1 MNNLKTVLLL
11 GALSGIFLLVGGMAG
26 GRQGMLLALVFAGV
40 MNFVSYWFSDKIVL
54 KAYRA
59 SELPESEAPRIY
71 AMVRELSQ
79 QAQIPMPRIYVFEQ
93 DSPNAFATGRNP
105 AKAVIALS
113 RGIIQLMG
121 EEELKGVIAHELT
134 HVINRDTLLATIA
147 ATLAGA
153 IMFLGYQMRWLGLF
167 SGGGRDDD
175 NRGGAMGMIM
185 MAILAPLAAT
195 IIQLAISRSR
205 EYKADAGAAQLT
217 HNPEGLA
224 SALEKLT
231 AYSKRI
237 ASAGHPA
244 NGAPVH
250 RFALERQEP
259 AVSFFNPPADRGAGG
274 PPAPDATE
282 LKKFIFDS

>member
-11 GALSGIFLLVGGMAG
+11 GALSGIFLFIGGMAG
-26 GRQGMLLALVFAGV
+26 GRQGMLLALVFAGL

-59 SELPESEAPRIY
+59 SELPESETPRIY

-79 QAQIPMPRIYVFEQ
+79 QAQIPMPSIYVFEQ

-105 AKAVIALS
+105 ATAVIALS

-153 IMFLGYQMRWLGLF
+153 IMFLGYQMRWFGLF

-175 NRGGAMGMIM
+175 NRGGAMGMIL

-195 IIQLAISRSR
+195 IIQLALSRSR
-205 EYKADAGAAQLT
+205 EYKADDGSAHLT

-237 ASAGHPA
+237 PLQATQQTAHLFIVSPLSGKSLLSLFSTHP
-244 NGAPVH
+244 PIE
-250 RFALERQEP
+250 ERVARLRQMQL
-259 AVSFFNPPADRGAGG
+259 R
-274 PPAPDATE
+274 
-282 LKKFIFDS
+282 

>member
-1 MNNLKTVLLL
+1 MKTVLLL
-11 GALSGIFLLVGGMAG
+11 GALTGIFLLIGGMAG
-26 GRQGMLLALVFAGV
+26 GRQGMLLALVFAGL
-40 MNFVSYWFSDKIVL
+40 MNFISYWFSDKIVL

-59 SELPESEAPRIY
+59 NELPESEAPRIY

-79 QAQIPMPRIYVFEQ
+79 QAQIPMPSIYVFEQ

-121 EEELKGVIAHELT
+121 EAELKGVIAHELT

-167 SGGGRDDD
+167 SGGRDDD
-175 NRGGAMGMIM
+175 NRGGVMGMIV

-195 IIQLAISRSR
+195 IIQMAISRSR
-205 EYKADAGAAQLT
+205 EYKADAGSAELT

-231 AYSKRI
+231 AYSKKLPLQATQQTAHLFI
-237 ASAGHPA
+237 VSPLSGKSLLSLFSTHP
-244 NGAPVH
+244 PIE
-250 RFALERQEP
+250 ERVARLRQMRL
-259 AVSFFNPPADRGAGG
+259 S
-274 PPAPDATE
+274 
-282 LKKFIFDS
+282 

>member
-1 MNNLKTVLLL
+1 MNNMKTVLLL
-11 GALSGIFLLVGGMAG
+11 GALTGIFLLIGGMAG
-26 GRQGMLLALVFAGV
+26 GRQGMLLALVFAGL
-40 MNFVSYWFSDKIVL
+40 MNFISYWFSDKIVL

-59 SELPESEAPRIY
+59 NELPESEAPRIY

-79 QAQIPMPRIYVFEQ
+79 QAQIPMPSIYVFEQ

-121 EEELKGVIAHELT
+121 EAELKGVIAHELT

-167 SGGGRDDD
+167 SGGRDDD
-175 NRGGAMGMIM
+175 NRGGVMGMIV

-195 IIQLAISRSR
+195 IIQMAISRSR
-205 EYKADAGAAQLT
+205 EYKADAGSAELT

-231 AYSKRI
+231 AYSKKLPLQATQQTAHLFI
-237 ASAGHPA
+237 VSPLSGKSLLSLFSTHP
-244 NGAPVH
+244 PIE
-250 RFALERQEP
+250 ERVARLRQMRL
-259 AVSFFNPPADRGAGG
+259 S
-274 PPAPDATE
+274 
-282 LKKFIFDS
+282 

>member
-11 GALSGIFLLVGGMAG
+11 GALTGIFLLIGGIAG
-26 GRQGMLLALVFAGV
+26 GRQGMLLALVFAGL

-59 SELPESEAPRIY
+59 NELPENEAPRIY
-71 AMVRELSQ
+71 ALMRELSQ
-79 QAQIPMPRIYVFEQ
+79 QAQIPMPNIYVFEQ
-93 DSPNAFATGRNP
+93 DSPNAFATGRTP

-121 EEELKGVIAHELT
+121 EGELKGVIAHELT

-167 SGGGRDDD
+167 SGGRDDD
-175 NRGGAMGMIM
+175 NRGGALGMIV
-185 MAILAPLAAT
+185 MAILAPVAAT
-195 IIQLAISRSR
+195 IIQMAISRSR
-205 EYKADAGAAQLT
+205 EYKADAGSAQLT

-231 AYSKRI
+231 AYSKRLPLQATQQTAHLFI
-237 ASAGHPA
+237 VSPLSGKSLLSLFSTHP
-244 NGAPVH
+244 PIE
-250 RFALERQEP
+250 ERVARLRQMRL
-259 AVSFFNPPADRGAGG
+259 S
-274 PPAPDATE
+274 
-282 LKKFIFDS
+282 

>member
-1 MNNLKTVLLL
+1 MNNMKTVLLL
-11 GALSGIFLLVGGMAG
+11 GALTGIFLFIGGMAG
-26 GRQGMLLALVFAGV
+26 GRQGMLLALVFAGL
-40 MNFVSYWFSDKIVL
+40 MNFAAYWFSDKIVL

-59 SELPESEAPRIY
+59 SELPESEAPRVY
-71 AMVRELSQ
+71 AMVRGLSQ
-79 QAQIPMPRIYVFEQ
+79 QARTPMPSIYVFEQ

-121 EEELKGVIAHELT
+121 EAELQGVVAHELT

-167 SGGGRDDD
+167 SGGHDEN
-175 NRGGAMGMIM
+175 NRGGALGMIL

-195 IIQLAISRSR
+195 VIQMAISRSR

-224 SALEKLT
+224 SALEKLAVYSRRLPLQATGQT
-231 AYSKRI
+231 AHLFIVSPLSGK
-237 ASAGHPA
+237 SLLSLFSTHP
-244 NGAPVH
+244 PIE
-250 RFALERQEP
+250 ERVARLREM
-259 AVSFFNPPADRGAGG
+259 RL
-274 PPAPDATE
+274 T
-282 LKKFIFDS
+282 